1 MSLSP
6 VVTPAILDKFIGL
19 LVPLFL
25 AGVGG
30 DMATARHAAAR
41 MLAAYNT
48 ETEAELSLAAEIVC
62 FSFGALE
69 ALSSAMNPDLAPNAV
84 LRLRG
89 SANALHRSAHQCQR
103 TLDRLRKERSREAA
117 ANPVPEPPL
126 PVEALKLSEYAQT
139 SVQNPVL
146 ALSRQQRRA
155 AQRKLDKMR
164 RQQAEQA
171 RRARSSG
178 AVATGHEP
186 AASARSV
193 HRRLT
198 YAGSVVTRRPP
209 IEPS

>member
-1 MSLSP
+1 MSPSP

-30 DMATARHAAAR
+30 DMTTARHAAAR

-69 ALSSAMNPDLAPNAV
+69 ALSNAMNPDLTPNAV

-103 TLDRLRKERSREAA
+103 TLERLRKQRSQEDAA
-117 ANPVPEPPL
+117 RIVANPIPEPP
-126 PVEALKLSEYAQT
+126 PVETLQLSEYAQT
-139 SVQNPVL
+139 TLPDPML
-146 ALSRQQRRA
+146 GLSRQQRRA
-155 AQRKLDKMR
+155 AQRKLEKR
-164 RQQAEQA
+164 QRQQAEQE
-171 RRARSSG
+171 RREAMR
-178 AVATGHEP
+178 
-186 AASARSV
+186 AA
-193 HRRLT
+193 
-198 YAGSVVTRRPP
+198 RRPP
-209 IEPS
+209 ASSPPVASPPNHPGQSTAA